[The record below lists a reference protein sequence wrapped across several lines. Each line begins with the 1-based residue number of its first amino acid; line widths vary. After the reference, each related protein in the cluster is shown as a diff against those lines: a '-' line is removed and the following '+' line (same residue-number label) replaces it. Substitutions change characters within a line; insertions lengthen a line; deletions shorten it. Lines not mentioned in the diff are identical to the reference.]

1 MRGEEQAH
9 DGGGVGRRLGR
20 TPEEDR
26 ETEVRPE
33 EENAQVSSPT
43 ARTLAECRKRGWSVG
58 VVERWIPQAR
68 IRQDLFGFIDL
79 VAMDGKCIYGI
90 QSTSGS
96 NLSARLKKIG
106 AEPRALAFVESG
118 GRILVQGWRKL
129 KKTGRWEV
137 REIEVTKEML
147 CISGTNST
155 DTPPSPAT

>member
-1 MRGEEQAH
+1 M
-9 DGGGVGRRLGR
+9 
-20 TPEEDR
+20 
-26 ETEVRPE
+26 
-33 EENAQVSSPT
+33 SSPT
-43 ARTLAECRKRGWSVG
+43 ARTLAECKKRGWTVQ

-106 AEPRALAFVESG
+106 AEPRALAFLESG

-147 CISGTNST
+147 CTSGTNLT
-155 DTPPSPAT
+155 DTTPSPAT